1 MQFDLNSLTPTYRF
15 TTGIPGDS
23 FAIEVASS
31 LGLEPDLIERAKE
44 LSGSQNIEFTELLKK
59 MQEEKKALA
68 RATYEYELKTRNL
81 ESKLKELESREAA
94 LNAELKE
101 RRKKYLQELQS
112 ELIAQQKLY
121 QREQESLKKME
132 REERKSVSER
142 KLQDI
147 NNRLQ
152 DINKELSDSEI
163 EQRQKIRVPREGDRV
178 WLATLETEVTI
189 LEIKDQQAIVDL
201 NGITFKTALENL
213 YEIGKPAKKEEMV
226 VITHSNPPPKAQ
238 FELKLLGLTF
248 EEAKPLIDEFLDDAM
263 LAGLHTLRIVHGKGT
278 GALRTKVRDYLKKKK
293 QVISL
298 ETPLPSEGG
307 TGVTLV
313 KI

>member
-1 MQFDLNSLTPTYRF
+1 
-15 TTGIPGDS
+15 
-23 FAIEVASS
+23 
-31 LGLEPDLIERAKE
+31 
-44 LSGSQNIEFTELLKK
+44 
-59 MQEEKKALA
+59 
-68 RATYEYELKTRNL
+68 
-81 ESKLKELESREAA
+81 
-94 LNAELKE
+94 
-101 RRKKYLQELQS
+101 
-112 ELIAQQKLY
+112 
-121 QREQESLKKME
+121 
-132 REERKSVSER
+132 
-142 KLQDI
+142 
-147 NNRLQ
+147 
-152 DINKELSDSEI
+152 
-163 EQRQKIRVPREGDRV
+163 
-178 WLATLETEVTI
+178 
-189 LEIKDQQAIVDL
+189 
-201 NGITFKTALENL
+201 
-213 YEIGKPAKKEEMV
+213 MV

>member
-1 MQFDLNSLTPTYRF
+1 
-15 TTGIPGDS
+15 
-23 FAIEVASS
+23 
-31 LGLEPDLIERAKE
+31 
-44 LSGSQNIEFTELLKK
+44 LSKGK
-59 MQEEKKALA
+59 
-68 RATYEYELKTRNL
+68 
-81 ESKLKELESREAA
+81 
-94 LNAELKE
+94 
-101 RRKKYLQELQS
+101 
-112 ELIAQQKLY
+112 
-121 QREQESLKKME
+121 
-132 REERKSVSER
+132 
-142 KLQDI
+142 
-147 NNRLQ
+147 
-152 DINKELSDSEI
+152 
-163 EQRQKIRVPREGDRV
+163 KIRVPREGDRV

-213 YEIGKPAKKEEMV
+213 YEIGKPTNNEEMV